1 MRASPM
7 DDSVGSVLKVLLRD
21 LAGNVAKECCEDLL
35 YEVRDSTLAGVVIRV
50 EIVYLSGYDQGHN
63 PVDYLTIDVG
73 QQIVK
78 ARDFA
83 IFGDLKGLSELLPIG
98 GSVSGILYKT
108 SNSQTLVRSMF
119 GLTLL
124 FVEQNLLVQVSVLP
138 SRNGKPYH
146 GKQLIEI

>member
-50 EIVYLSGYDQGHN
+50 EIIYLGGYDQGHN
-63 PVDYLTIDVG
+63 PVDYLAIDG
-73 QQIVK
+73 GKQIVK

-83 IFGDLKGLSELLPIG
+83 FFSDLAA
-98 GSVSGILYKT
+98 
-108 SNSQTLVRSMF
+108 
-119 GLTLL
+119 
-124 FVEQNLLVQVSVLP
+124 VSVTMPQVASVPQVGLAETP
-138 SRNGKPYH
+138 
-146 GKQLIEI
+146 